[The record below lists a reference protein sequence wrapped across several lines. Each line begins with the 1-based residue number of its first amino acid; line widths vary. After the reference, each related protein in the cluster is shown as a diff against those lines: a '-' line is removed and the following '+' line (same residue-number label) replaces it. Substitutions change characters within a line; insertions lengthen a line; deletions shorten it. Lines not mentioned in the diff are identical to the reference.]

1 MEIDINCD
9 LGEGM
14 GNDEAIMPYISSC
27 NIACGVHAGDSATMR
42 KTIALAKKHG
52 VKIGAHPS
60 YPDRVNFGRKVL
72 NISSDKL
79 ITSIQDQVMSLKAML
94 TKSGTNLTHIKP
106 HGALY
111 NEAAIN
117 KRVAKSVLAA
127 VKSFGEE
134 IQLFV
139 PYGSVIAE
147 LAKSEGVQIKYEGFA
162 DRAYQDDL
170 QLVSRAHAGAMLHE
184 PEKIYRHVSK
194 MINDQQVGTISG
206 NLQQIMVDTI
216 CVHGDNPEAV
226 EIVKYLFEKLTIE
239 GIMVK

>member
-1 MEIDINCD
+1 MGIDINCD
-9 LGEGM
+9 LGEGI
-14 GNDEAIMPYISSC
+14 GNDGAIMPYISSC
-27 NIACGVHAGDSATMR
+27 NIACGIHAGDSGTMS

-72 NISSDKL
+72 GISSGEL
-79 ITSIQDQVMSLKAML
+79 IKSIEDQVMSLKTLL
-94 TKSGTNLTHIKP
+94 TKSDSNLNHIKP

-117 KRVAKSVLAA
+117 KKVAKSVISA
-127 VKSFGEE
+127 VKSFGQE

-139 PYGSVIAE
+139 PYKSVIAE

-170 QLVSRAHAGAMLHE
+170 QLVSRTQAGAVLHE

-194 MINDQQVGTISG
+194 MINEQQVDTISG
-206 NLQQIMVDTI
+206 NLQQIIVDTI

-226 EIVKYLFEKLTIE
+226 EIVKFLFEKLKTE
-239 GIMVK
+239 GIQVK